1 MTLHAVGLTSRRDEG
16 VRVSERAALA
26 TIGAGTAVSGAMA
39 FLGAPLPPP
48 VIPTIAHLSG
58 MWAGYGV
65 AVMLLLMARVPA
77 LERGV
82 GADRLARWHARG
94 GRAIV
99 LLVLLHGL
107 TATLGWMQAQGIDP
121 VTAVTQ
127 VLGMPGLLAAT
138 AATVIFCGIGVVSA
152 RSARK
157 RLSYEVWHALHLS
170 TYLAVGLSF
179 AHELA
184 GPNLAGHR
192 LAQIWWS
199 LLYTAAFALIV
210 RYRFVEPVLRSS
222 RHRMRVERVVQ
233 ESPNVVSLHIRGR
246 HLSELGAEAGQF
258 FRWRFLTAQTWHQAN
273 PFSLSSPPTDRHLRL
288 TVEAVGAGTRALHR
302 ITPGTRVLAE
312 GPYGAMTEHRRTGRG
327 VLLLAGGVGITPMRA
342 LFQTIDVDHGPV
354 TLLYRAPSDDD
365 LLFVQE
371 LRELALERRME
382 LRFIVGRSSDPT
394 KALSRANLRK
404 WIPDVARRDVFMCAS
419 PRFAAAARTALL
431 ESGVPARRIH
441 HEEFA
446 F

>member
-1 MTLHAVGLTSRRDEG
+1 MTLHALGSATRRDEG
-16 VRVSERAALA
+16 IRLSEHAALVL
-26 TIGAGTAVSGAMA
+26 IGAGTAVSGAMA

-48 VIPTIAHLSG
+48 LVPTVAHLSG

-65 AVMLLLMARVPA
+65 AVMLLLMARIPA

-82 GADRLARWHARG
+82 GADRLARWHAKG
-94 GRAIV
+94 GRAII

-121 VTAVTQ
+121 VTAVVQ
-127 VLGMPGLLAAT
+127 VLEMPGLLAAT
-138 AATVIFCGIGVVSA
+138 AATAILCGVGVVSA

-157 RLSYEVWHALHLS
+157 RLSYEAWHALHLS

-210 RYRFVEPVLRSS
+210 RYRFIEPVLRAS

-258 FRWRFLTAQTWHQAN
+258 FRWRFLTAQTWYQAN

-302 ITPGTRVLAE
+302 IKPGTRVLAE
-312 GPYGAMTEHRRTGRG
+312 GPYGAMTEHRRSGRG

-342 LFQTIDVDHGPV
+342 LFQTVDVDHGPV
-354 TLLYRAPSDDD
+354 TLLYRASSDDD
-365 LLFVQE
+365 LLFVEE
-371 LRELALERRME
+371 LRQLAIERRME

-394 KALSRANLRK
+394 KAISRANLRR

-431 ESGVPARRIH
+431 ECGVPARRIH